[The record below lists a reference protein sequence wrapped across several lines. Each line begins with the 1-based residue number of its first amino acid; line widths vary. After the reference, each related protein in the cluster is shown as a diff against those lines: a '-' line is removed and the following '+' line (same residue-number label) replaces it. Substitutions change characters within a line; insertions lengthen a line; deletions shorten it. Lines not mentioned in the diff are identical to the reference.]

1 MEQQT
6 KEALEKL
13 YNHARA
19 FVHEYEK
26 NEASLD
32 GELTTAAHTAIT
44 VLVEESQ
51 RILEAD
57 RVAVRESEFLEKA
70 S

>member
-1 MEQQT
+1 MEQET

-19 FVHEYEK
+19 FVREYEK

-44 VLVEESQ
+44 VMIEEGQ
-51 RILEAD
+51 HILAAD
-57 RVAVRESEFLEKA
+57 QVAVREAEFMEKA